1 MTALYA
7 LPTSSVPI
15 VAMEPVYVTP
25 ADVPAAFTAAGVRV
39 VLFGDGIYFDFANP
53 NRRNEFK
60 LEAFEKLEQ
69 LPGQIETLKRYLDR

>member
-25 ADVPAAFTAAGVRV
+25 ADVLAAFTAAGVRV
-39 VLFGDGIYFDFANP
+39 YVFRGEVGFSLRHNHDWDKAYAAIELMY
-53 NRRNEFK
+53 R
-60 LEAFEKLEQ
+60 